1 MRIWSRVVDVITIGS
16 DSPVRRLIAYYVV
29 LIAIVV
35 GLLYLFPIFNVL
47 FSGERMDQLS
57 AAPQL
62 LKDGLERG
70 TGLTGSSAVLPAMSD
85 RLGLAVTTT
94 LMLLGTLALMLPVS
108 WVYMSTRRTKGYS
121 QAMVQTLIILPVA
134 VCGIVLIVRNSLAL
148 AFSLAGIVAGVR
160 FRSTLPDSRDAV
172 FVFLAIGVGLAAG
185 VQAMTVALILSVAFN
200 FILLTVWRSDFGR
213 TVLEPTPATRW
224 VEPLRTLAD
233 ANGTSHIADRDLL
246 LALSPKKAAALAERF
261 ERVRDLVAGENGK
274 RGKKPRYNAVLWVT
288 TEHVRDAQVRV
299 ERVLNANTRRWQ
311 LDEVE
316 TNAGKPSALY
326 YLVRVR
332 KSLSPDE
339 LLTAIRA
346 EGGQYVLS
354 AELETGDAVREAAVG

>member
-1 MRIWSRVVDVITIGS
+1 MPSPRRSPLHRLFAALTDNIVRRVVLYYALLFGGAALVWPHVPPS
-16 DSPVRRLIAYYVV
+16 VRQA
-29 LIAIVV
+29 
-35 GLLYLFPIFNVL
+35 LLKSYAPNLDFATVFT
-47 FSGERMDQLS
+47 
-57 AAPQL
+57 AAPSKHDVVAAPIVEPVALSVAGAATAAFL
-62 LKDGLERG
+62 L
-70 TGLTGSSAVLPAMSD
+70 A
-85 RLGLAVTTT
+85 
-94 LMLLGTLALMLPVS
+94 
-108 WVYMSTRRTKGYS
+108 
-121 QAMVQTLIILPVA
+121 LPVA
-134 VCGIVLIVRNSLAL
+134 WIYMLTRERKGYRQSVVHTLVLLPVVVAGVVVLVKTSVAL

-160 FRSTLPDSRDAV
+160 FRSTLPDARDAV

-274 RGKKPRYNAVLWVT
+274 RGKKPRFNAVLWVT
-288 TEHVRDAQVRV
+288 TEHVRDAQMRV

-316 TNAGKPSALY
+316 TNTGKPSALY

>member
-1 MRIWSRVVDVITIGS
+1 MRIWSRMVDVTAIGP
-16 DSPVRRLIAYYVV
+16 DSPVRRLVAYYVV
-29 LIAIVV
+29 LIGVV
-35 GLLYLFPIFNVL
+35 AGLLYLFPIFNVM
-47 FSGERMDQLS
+47 FSGERMEQLA

-62 LKDGLERG
+62 LQDGLRQGAELG
-70 TGLTGSSAVLPAMSD
+70 GSTAVLPVMSD

-108 WVYMSTRRTKGYS
+108 WVYMSTRRSKGYS
-121 QAMVQTLIILPVA
+121 QAIVQTLVILPIA

-160 FRSTLPDSRDAV
+160 FRSSLPDARDAV

-185 VQAMTVALILSVAFN
+185 VQAMTVALLLSMAFN
-200 FILLTVWRSDFGR
+200 FILLLIWRSDFGR

-233 ANGTSHIADRDLL
+233 ADGTSHVADRDLL

-261 ERVRDLVAGENGK
+261 ERVRELVAGENGK

-288 TEHVRDAQVRV
+288 TENVRDAQMRV
-299 ERVLNANTRRWQ
+299 ERVLNTMTRRWQ

-316 TNAGKPSALY
+316 TNSGKPSALY

-332 KSLSPDE
+332 KSLVPED

-346 EGGQYVLS
+346 EGGQFVGS
-354 AELETGDAVREAAVG
+354 VELETGDAIRETAGG